1 MTFSVLFQI
10 LRSRWISFVVTV
22 LLVLGVTGLLTWTA
36 SKKYTASASVVLDIR
51 NDPIAGGTPLAAA
64 SPNYLMT
71 QVDIIQSQRV
81 AGRVV
86 KALRLAEV
94 PALRER
100 WLETTKGVGDF
111 EKWLQDLML
120 AGLDVRP
127 SRGSNVVTLLYEGS
141 DPKFVAGV
149 ANAFVD
155 AYLETVLEMRI
166 APARDYA
173 KLFDENAK
181 SLRDKLEQAQT
192 RLSEYQQ
199 KSGLVVTDERLD
211 IETQRLNEL
220 NAQLTALQAAA
231 ADSRSRQAQAQTQAD
246 RMLEVTNSPLVSG
259 LRADLSRQEAQLEQ
273 LTARLGD
280 NHPAVR
286 EARSGLAELRSRLDQ
301 EVKRAQS
308 GMVIANDV
316 NESRVA
322 QARAAL
328 EAQRAKVLKLR
339 ELRDEAAVLARE
351 VDNAQRAYEG
361 VLGRLTFSNLEA
373 QANQTSVIA
382 LERASAPNRPSSPR
396 VLLNFLLGVVIAL
409 VAGIAVVWARE
420 SGDRRV
426 RAVSDLEEASGI
438 PLMATMPAY
447 GVRRRWLQKWRDR
460 RGRSSRGGSLSP
472 A

>member
-10 LRSRWISFVVTV
+10 LRSRWISFLVTV
-22 LLVLGVTGLLTWTA
+22 LLVLGLTGLLTWTA
-36 SKKYTASASVVLDIR
+36 APKYTATASVVVDIR
-51 NDPIAGGTPLAAA
+51 NDPIGGGTPVAAA

-81 AGRVV
+81 AARVV
-86 KALRLAEV
+86 KMLRLAEV

-100 WLETTKGVGDF
+100 WLEAAKGVGDF
-111 EKWLQDLML
+111 DKWLQDLML

-127 SRGSNVVTLLYEGS
+127 SRGSNVINLIYEGS

-149 ANAFVD
+149 VNAFVD

-166 APARDYA
+166 EPARDYA
-173 KLFDENAK
+173 KLFDTNAK
-181 SLRDKLEQAQT
+181 GLRDKLEQAQT

-220 NAQLTALQAAA
+220 NAQLTALQAAT
-231 ADSRSRQAQAQTQAD
+231 ADSRSRQVQAQNQGD
-246 RMLEVTNSPLVSG
+246 RMLEVMNNPLVSG
-259 LRADLSRQEAQLEQ
+259 LRGDLSRQEAQFES

-286 EARSGLAELRSRLDQ
+286 EARSGVAELRNRLEQ
-301 EVKRAQS
+301 EIRRAQS
-308 GMVIANDV
+308 GMSIANDV

-322 QARAAL
+322 QARSAL
-328 EAQRAKVLKLR
+328 DAQRAKVLKLR
-339 ELRDEAAVLARE
+339 EVRDEAAVLARE

-361 VLGRLTFSNLEA
+361 VLGRLSFSSLEA
-373 QANQTSVIA
+373 QANQTSVAA
-382 LERASAPNRPSSPR
+382 LERANAPNRPSSPR
-396 VLLNFLLGVVIAL
+396 VFLNFLLGGLIAL
-409 VAGIAVVWARE
+409 VAGIAMVWARE

-426 RAVSDLEEASGI
+426 RAASDVEELVGV
-438 PLMATMPAY
+438 PLVGTMPSY
-447 GVRRRWLQKWRDR
+447 GVRRRWLQKWR
-460 RGRSSRGGSLSP
+460 GRSAGLRTLSP

>member
-22 LLVLGVTGLLTWTA
+22 LLVLGTTAFLTWTA
-36 SKKYTASASVVLDIR
+36 PKKYTATASVVADIR
-51 NDPIAGGTPLAAA
+51 ADPIGGGSALGAA
-64 SPNYLMT
+64 SPNFLMT

-81 AGRVV
+81 AARVV
-86 KALRLAEV
+86 QLLKLAEV

-120 AGLDVRP
+120 GGLDVRP
-127 SRGSNVVTLLYEGS
+127 SRGSNVINLIYEGS

-149 ANAFVD
+149 VNAFVS
-155 AYLETVLEMRI
+155 AYLDTVLEMRI

-181 SLRDKLEQAQT
+181 SLRDKLEQAQA

-211 IETQRLNEL
+211 IESQRLNEL
-220 NAQLTALQAAA
+220 NAQLTAIQAAA
-231 ADSRSRQAQAQTQAD
+231 ADSGSRQKQAQSQGD
-246 RMLEVTNSPLVSG
+246 RMLEVMNSPLVSG
-259 LRADLSRQEAQLEQ
+259 LRGDLSRQEAQLEQ
-273 LTARLGD
+273 LGARLGD
-280 NHPAVR
+280 NHPSVR
-286 EARSGLAELRSRLDQ
+286 ELRSGVAELRARLEQ

-308 GMVIANDV
+308 GMGIANDV
-316 NESRVA
+316 NESRVI

-339 ELRDEAAVLARE
+339 EVRDEAAVLVRE

-361 VLGRLTFSNLEA
+361 VLGRLSFSNLEA
-373 QANQTSVIA
+373 QANQTSVAA
-382 LERASAPNRPSSPR
+382 LEMANAPNRPSSPR
-396 VLLNFLLGVVIAL
+396 IFLNFLLGGLIAL

-420 SGDRRV
+420 SADRRV
-426 RAVSDLEEASGI
+426 RAPSDLEELANV
-438 PLMATMPAY
+438 PLIGTMPSY
-447 GVRRRWLQKWRDR
+447 GVRRRWIQKWRDR
-460 RGRSSRGGSLSP
+460 RGRTARGATLKP